1 MNKVLV
7 LLLISPLVFA
17 EMKTTQ
23 FNLNCKVTGQVLI
36 ESVEGVAKK
45 YTHFTDSLLVGD
57 IFSIKFEFVEYTN
70 SKAYR
75 LTIKAS
81 ELDINA
87 YIASNY
93 VEKIYGEGLKTDF
106 TGTTYIKEDSFIA
119 SNPFSELS
127 ARRYYK
133 NDWHIMSD
141 NKAQVGETMKTL
153 TANCMNMPM
162 EWDKSISTIKV
173 NDKEKWYGTPS
184 FTSDDDYED

>member
-17 EMKTTQ
+17 EEKTTQ

-57 IFSIKFEFVEYTN
+57 IFSIKFEFKEWTN
-70 SKAYR
+70 SKDYR

-87 YIASNY
+87 YINSRYA
-93 VEKIYGEGLKTDF
+93 EKIYGEGLVADF
-106 TGTTYIKEDSFIA
+106 GGTNYIQEDSFNA
-119 SNPFSELS
+119 SNPYTELS

-133 NDWHIMSD
+133 NDWHIMNGD
-141 NKAQVGETMKTL
+141 RAQVGETMRTL

-162 EWDKSISTIKV
+162 EWDEIISIIKV
-173 NDKEKWYGTPS
+173 NDKEKWYGTP
-184 FTSDDDYED
+184 